1 MRLLLS
7 ALLSVTLAGF
17 AALPSAS
24 GDAFLEQDP
33 IVCEAAD
40 EEELP
45 CAFGDDKICPGVQC
59 PGGTGSDGGKSEE
72 GAKRGRFRGEVIGR
86 GEYSVKAEKFTL
98 RFTIENFAET
108 EETARELSAKTKTS
122 VLQAFPT
129 SACVREEDCYVYRQ
143 AGEMRGVVVG
153 RRFAVDGK
161 DCVKA
166 EEYRTKVF
174 SLGADYVCAP
184 EYFAGDP
191 KTCENEALRL
201 AVENA
206 TSKASALGIPVAC
219 YSVRERPCFCSPR
232 TETNEGGEVQ
242 VVFFAVVAVSYFE

>member
-72 GAKRGRFRGEVIGR
+72 G
-86 GEYSVKAEKFTL
+86 
-98 RFTIENFAET
+98 
-108 EETARELSAKTKTS
+108 
-122 VLQAFPT
+122 
-129 SACVREEDCYVYRQ
+129 
-143 AGEMRGVVVG
+143 
-153 RRFAVDGK
+153 
-161 DCVKA
+161 
-166 EEYRTKVF
+166 
-174 SLGADYVCAP
+174 
-184 EYFAGDP
+184 
-191 KTCENEALRL
+191 
-201 AVENA
+201 
-206 TSKASALGIPVAC
+206 
-219 YSVRERPCFCSPR
+219 SVRHGSDTDFPAVYQRRGSR
-232 TETNEGGEVQ
+232 T
-242 VVFFAVVAVSYFE
+242 AAL